1 MWEGPIDSKH
11 LGTTSAGGLT
21 CRDDDD
27 DDVDDDGDDND
38 DVDDAD
44 DDDDEDGRAKEAAK
58 KPNRRAKK
66 KGFEKPD
73 ADAGVNMIRCQMC
86 KLTFA
91 SGNALHKHL
100 KDAHS
105 GVHKKKR

>member
-1 MWEGPIDSKH
+1 MKASRRRLRGEHVRCPRRRVVGD
-11 LGTTSAGGLT
+11 GAGAT
-21 CRDDDD
+21 PAPDDDD
-27 DDVDDDGDDND
+27 DDDG
-38 DVDDAD
+38 AQ
-44 DDDDEDGRAKEAAK
+44 EEAAA

-73 ADAGVNMIRCQMC
+73 ADAGANKIRCQLC
-86 KLTFA
+86 KMTFA

>member
-1 MWEGPIDSKH
+1 MGEITKQIVALSP
-11 LGTTSAGGLT
+11 
-21 CRDDDD
+21 
-27 DDVDDDGDDND
+27 
-38 DVDDAD
+38 
-44 DDDDEDGRAKEAAK
+44 RAKESAK

-73 ADAGVNMIRCQMC
+73 ADAGANMIRCSMC